1 MTVRKYLR
9 ILLTFACMNSL
20 LSMLVACGGEAT
32 LNNET
37 VKYTPEERPLGV
49 LAGDDKEVKPG
60 DSVTLE
66 GRLVG
71 TVENEGVLW
80 TQLEGPDVQIDE
92 SAWGEPS
99 LTFDAPMVE
108 GVASLMF
115 KIEAVDADGAVIAG
129 ENDNPLADQVEVIV
143 FDPAAVL
150 FFEVEDTSV
159 AALSGVELVTK
170 GDEAYISD
178 ASGEMHTADIEPGS
192 SVDYT
197 LNFPMTRDGEDGDT
211 AEAGFYTLYVVYSIP
226 SDYGGKQGK
235 VTVNGQ
241 EFTSD
246 FRATGRWEEFRAGVV
261 EMVEGDNSVVVGG
274 GWNYYRI
281 DYIYMV
287 PSAEAPTEPEPEP
300 EPELGDVFGAGLYEG
315 FEPSLS
321 GWEVQIGWAPVEGGT
336 VTADWATMGLN
347 ALTFERDLSAEES
360 PSNVVFQTYPE
371 EGVDVSG
378 ANTLSLDLGVVDTG
392 PNVMAKLWVK
402 HGESEEWADAGTVA
416 VDSGVTLSID
426 ISAYETL
433 AGYGVEITDFDPTST
448 NAAFYLDGVKFLDAD
463 EGLVA
468 FESFEPDTS
477 GWHGQLDWTNT
488 PSMTTTSSWSV
499 TGNRALA
506 YVPDWTDAPSS
517 AVMQVYPAD
526 GLDVSDASTLTLSV
540 DTINLGDGVSAKL
553 WVKHGEAQEWADA
566 GEVSAEGELSIDV
579 SSYDLLAG
587 MGVEFTG
594 FDTSSSGGQFLIDNV
609 KLDGALLYDFEGTGS
624 WELQS
629 DWTPAPGATRISTEW
644 STEGAHSLVGVS
656 PAGSSASSVVLQIYP
671 ENGINLTDDLTMLHA
686 SVGVI
691 DAGDLVTAKLW
702 RKDKE
707 GVWKDGGP
715 VELDGL
721 STDLEVDISGLESIQ
736 GLGVQFE
743 NIGDS
748 STESRFFLDNVR
760 FSQ

>member
-1 MTVRKYLR
+1 
-9 ILLTFACMNSL
+9 
-20 LSMLVACGGEAT
+20 MLVACGGEAR

-37 VKYTPEERPLGV
+37 VEYTPEERPLGV

-71 TVENEGVLW
+71 TVEDESVLW
-80 TQLEGPDVQIDE
+80 TQVQGPDIQVDDA
-92 SAWGEPS
+92 AWGEPS
-99 LTFDAPMVE
+99 LTFEAPMVE
-108 GVASLMF
+108 GVASLTF
-115 KIEAVDADGAVIAG
+115 KIEAVDADGTVIAG
-129 ENDNPLADQVEVIV
+129 ENGNPLVDEVEIVV
-143 FDPAAVL
+143 FDPNAVL

-159 AALSGVELVTK
+159 ATLSGVSLVTK
-170 GDEAYISD
+170 GEEAYIPD

-197 LNFPMTRDGEDGDT
+197 LNFPMTKEGEDVT
-211 AEAGFYTLYVVYSIP
+211 AEPGFYTLYVVYAIP

-241 EFTSD
+241 EFTGD
-246 FRATGRWEEFRAGVV
+246 FKATGLWEEFRAGVV
-261 EMVEGDNSVVVGG
+261 EMVEGDNSVAVGG

-287 PSAEAPTEPEPEP
+287 PSAEAPPEPEPEP

-321 GWEVQIGWAPVEGGT
+321 GWEVQIGWSPVDGGA
-336 VTADWATMGLN
+336 VTTDWATMGLN
-347 ALTFERDLSAEES
+347 ALTFERDLSAEDS

-371 EGVDVSG
+371 EGLDVSG
-378 ANTLSLDLGVVDTG
+378 ADTLSLDLGVVDAG

-402 HGESEEWADAGTVA
+402 HGESQEWADAGAVA
-416 VDSGVTLSID
+416 VDGGVTLSID
-426 ISAYETL
+426 VSSYEML
-433 AGYGVEITDFDPTST
+433 AGYGVEITGFDPTSA
-448 NAAFYLDGVKFLDAD
+448 NAVFYLDGVKFFDAD
-463 EGLVA
+463 DGLVI

-488 PSMTTTSSWSV
+488 PSITTTSSWSAS
-499 TGNRALA
+499 GNRALA
-506 YVPDWTDAPSS
+506 YVPNLTDGPSS
-517 AVMQVYPAD
+517 AVMQVYPTD
-526 GLDVSDASTLTLSV
+526 GLDVSGASTLTLSV
-540 DTINLGDGVSAKL
+540 DTSNLGDGVSAKL

-566 GEVSAEGELSIDV
+566 GAVSAQGELSIDV
-579 SSYDLLAG
+579 SNYDLLAG

-594 FDTSSSGGQFLIDNV
+594 FDSSSTDGQFLIDSV
-609 KLDGALLYDFEGTGS
+609 KLDGALLYDFEGAGS
-624 WELQS
+624 WEFQS
-629 DWTPAPGATRISTEW
+629 DWAPVPGAARISTEW

-656 PAGSSASSVVLQIYP
+656 PAGSSASSVVLQVYP
-671 ENGINLTDDLTMLHA
+671 ENGITLTDDLTMLHV

-702 RKDKE
+702 RKDKD

-721 STDLEVDISGLESIQ
+721 STDLEVDISGLGSIQ